1 MLTYAAEELLLPNNQ
16 MGESGDAF
24 TRGLTDMTALHVLD
38 LTGNQFVHEG
48 VVNIGK
54 SAPEALGMALGGE

>member
-1 MLTYAAEELLLPNNQ
+1 

-24 TRGLTDMTALHVLD
+24 TRGLTDMTALQVLD